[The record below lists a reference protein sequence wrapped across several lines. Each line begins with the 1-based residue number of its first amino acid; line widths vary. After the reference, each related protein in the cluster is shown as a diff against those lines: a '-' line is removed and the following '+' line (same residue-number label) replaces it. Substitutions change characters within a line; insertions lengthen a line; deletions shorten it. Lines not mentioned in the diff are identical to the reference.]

1 LPGKQPYFSAMTSTS
16 PTVLQNLHA
25 YLSHEI
31 RGQEHVIPRVCSV
44 LRRGEIGLA
53 NASRPRGS
61 FLFVGPT
68 GVGKTEMTVCF
79 SDYLFGP
86 GHVHR
91 FDMSEFQNQSSV
103 GLLLGQSV
111 TEIGMLGR
119 ALAQADRG
127 TLLFDEMEKAHPL
140 VLDLFLQI
148 LDAGRITL
156 ATGETKNLN
165 GYYIVFTSN
174 IGAAEAMRMEN
185 SAFATIERTVL
196 KRVDQTLRPELV
208 ARINEKVVFTRL
220 TFEVQREIC
229 LLMVNREIE
238 RLTSLGHLLVVE
250 PASLEYLIREGYHR
264 TLGARPM
271 RNTVERYLQ
280 DAIVHDVMKGGAG
293 SGNVVVEASGTRLCL
308 EQ

>member
-1 LPGKQPYFSAMTSTS
+1 MNTHSHHK
-16 PTVLQNLHA
+16 LQHLHTH
-25 YLSHEI
+25 LSHEI

-53 NASRPRGS
+53 NALRPRGS

-68 GVGKTEMTVCF
+68 GVGKTEMTVSF
-79 SDYLFGP
+79 SDYLFGS
-86 GHVHR
+86 GRVHR

-119 ALAQADRG
+119 ALAKADHG

-156 ATGETKNLN
+156 ATGETKNIN
-165 GYYIVFTSN
+165 GYYVVFTSN
-174 IGAAEAMRMEN
+174 IGASESMRMEN

-220 TFEVQREIC
+220 TFEIQRQIC
-229 LLMVNREIE
+229 VLMVGREVD
-238 RLTSLGHLLVVE
+238 RLKRLGHSVKVE
-250 PASLEYLIREGYHR
+250 PPALEFLIREGYHR

-280 DAIVHDVMKGGAG
+280 DAVVLDVMEDGDG
-293 SGNVVVEASGTRLCL
+293 SGNLIVDACGSRLCL
-308 EQ
+308 AK

>member
-1 LPGKQPYFSAMTSTS
+1 MNAHSHQKLHH
-16 PTVLQNLHA
+16 LQTHLA
-25 YLSHEI
+25 HEI
-31 RGQEHVIPRVCSV
+31 RGQDHVIPRVCSV

-53 NASRPRGS
+53 HTLRPRGS

-68 GVGKTEMTVCF
+68 GVGKTELTICF

-119 ALAQADRG
+119 ALAKEDYG

-140 VLDLFLQI
+140 VLDLFLQM

-156 ATGETKNLN
+156 ATGETKNIN
-165 GYYIVFTSN
+165 GYYLVFTSN

-220 TFEVQREIC
+220 TFEIQRQIC
-229 LLMVNREIE
+229 SLMVDREVS
-238 RLTSLGHLLVVE
+238 RLKNLGYDLTVE
-250 PASLEYLIREGYHR
+250 PPALEYLIREGYHR

-271 RNTVERYLQ
+271 RNTVERHLQ
-280 DAIVHDVMKGGAG
+280 DAIVHDVVQEGGDG
-293 SGNVVVEASGTRLCL
+293 SGNVIVDAAGGRLCFAKIS
-308 EQ
+308 

>member
-1 LPGKQPYFSAMTSTS
+1 MNTNSIERLEN
-16 PTVLQNLHA
+16 LQS
-25 YLSHEI
+25 YLSTEI

-44 LRRGEIGLA
+44 LRRGEFGLA
-53 NASRPRGS
+53 NALRPRGS

-68 GVGKTEMTVCF
+68 GVGKTEITVCF
-79 SDYLFGP
+79 SNYLFGS

-103 GLLLGQSV
+103 GLLLGQSG
-111 TEIGMLGR
+111 TEVGMLGR
-119 ALAQADRG
+119 ALAKSDSG

-140 VLDLFLQI
+140 VLDLFLQMI
-148 LDAGRITL
+148 DAGRITL
-156 ATGETKNLN
+156 ATGETKNLQ
-165 GYYIVFTSN
+165 GYYVVFTSN

-208 ARINEKVVFTRL
+208 ARINEKIVFSRL
-220 TFEVQREIC
+220 PFEIQREIC
-229 LLMVNREIE
+229 VLMVRRETE
-238 RLTSLGHLLVVE
+238 RLRGMGYEFAVDES
-250 PASLEYLIREGYHR
+250 ALEFLIREGFHR

-280 DAIVHDVMKGGAG
+280 DAVVLGLMERSRV
-293 SGNVVVEASGTRLCL
+293 SGNIILGPCGSRLIF
-308 EQ
+308 EV